1 MLVLSRKVGEQVV
14 VAGGAVT
21 ITVVAV
27 QGQRVRL
34 GVTAPP
40 AVAVLRDELDGGGK
54 ARHPAGGEPTT
65 RA

>member
-1 MLVLSRKVGEQVV
+1 

-40 AVAVLRDELDGGGK
+40 AVAVLRAELDGGGE